1 MAEPKNMNALVE
13 VEYCLGRYLDANVAG
28 VMDDVRRDLIKKQ
41 GQERAEWNT
50 SFGGILS
57 SLADAGRCAPGIDTS
72 SQILKVTGE
81 WNSKTTEDYLV
92 MCKEAVVKDK
102 ELSHDI
108 VALTISWRSA
118 MVASIGRE
126 RYDKASQQIGCD
138 LAAAYMDYRLQQ
150 TMVDRLIDKE
160 TPKSTAEYI
169 IRKAAGESLFGLPY
183 TLNKS
188 PLEAEISREAE
199 ARYKAN
205 GWEWGGAKAASFA
218 IDTVATM
225 GCGSWANLAKLAGV
239 EVVFAGV
246 EAYMDSK
253 DKDNSIT
260 IEQCISQG
268 VFGSGENENVF
279 DSIKAQAGWL
289 DAERCE
295 GVTRI
300 NSNLKR
306 PVGTFS
312 LGGFISRGAKAFVS
326 PIATAVGNVKKSFE
340 EAAQNAPRSPQN
352 QEVPIANNLS
362 PTREAEA
369 QLAARSDNT
378 QSQQNTGQP
387 MSENIQSDAEATD
400 DDNIRQEQEANQ
412 AGWGSLMADLGFTG
426 LGDIGH
432 NLGYVI
438 AMMPD
443 ILVGMMTGKTQ
454 SLHLRNNLIP
464 MASVVAGLFVKNPIL
479 KMVLIGMGGL
489 NLVNKA
495 GHESIERHNN
505 PNGPRFKQYEEQ
517 ELNPRITSP
526 VINGNCLVANID
538 RTPCSIILPDNVV
551 AAYQSGALPLNTLA
565 NTVLARHDANSQ
577 LAQENYRAVTQENQ
591 SQTRQIR

>member
-1 MAEPKNMNALVE
+1 MAEPKNMDALVE

-72 SQILKVTGE
+72 SQILKATGE
-81 WNSKTTEDYLV
+81 WNSKTTEDYLE
-92 MCKEAVVKDK
+92 MCKEAVVNDK

-108 VALTISWRSA
+108 VALTISWRNA
-118 MVASIGRE
+118 MVASIGQE
-126 RYDKASQQIGCD
+126 RYNQASKQIGCD
-138 LAAAYMDYRLQQ
+138 LAAAYIDYRIQQ

-183 TLNKS
+183 TLNRS
-188 PLEAEISREAE
+188 PLEAQIAKEAE

-253 DKDNSIT
+253 NKDNSIT

-279 DSIKAQAGWL
+279 DTIKAQAGWL

-312 LGGFISRGAKAFVS
+312 LGGFISRGAKAFAS
-326 PIATAVGNVKKSFE
+326 PIITAVGNVKKSFE
-340 EAAQNAPRSPQN
+340 EAVQNAAQAPKN
-352 QEVPIANNLS
+352 QEAPIANNTTPS
-362 PTREAEA
+362 RAAEA
-369 QLAARSDNT
+369 QLAARSGNPQT
-378 QSQQNTGQP
+378 EQQMEQNPQVR
-387 MSENIQSDAEATD
+387 DATDD

-412 AGWGSLMADLGFTG
+412 AGWGSLISDLGFSG

-454 SLHLRNNLIP
+454 SLHLRDNLIP
-464 MASVVAGLFVKNPIL
+464 MASVVAGLFVRNPIL

-505 PNGPRFKQYEEQ
+505 PNGPRFKQYEDQ
-517 ELNPRITSP
+517 ELNPRITGP

-538 RTPCSIILPDNVV
+538 RTPCSILLPDNVV

>member
-1 MAEPKNMNALVE
+1 MAEPKNMDALVE
-13 VEYCLGRYLDANVAG
+13 VEYCLGRYLDANIAG
-28 VMDDVRRDLIKKQ
+28 IMDDVRRDLTQKQ
-41 GQERAEWNT
+41 GEERAEWNL
-50 SFGGILS
+50 SLGGILS
-57 SLADAGRCAPGIDTS
+57 AMADASNCAPGIDTS
-72 SQILKVTGE
+72 SQILKATGE

-102 ELSHDI
+102 ELYHDI
-108 VALTISWRSA
+108 VDLTIEWRKA
-118 MVASIGRE
+118 MVESIGRE
-126 RYDKASQQIGCD
+126 RYDRASKQIGCD
-138 LAAAYMDYRLQQ
+138 LASAYVDYRLQQ
-150 TMVDRLIDKE
+150 TMIDRLIDKE

-183 TLNKS
+183 TLNRS
-188 PLEAEISREAE
+188 PLEAQIAAEAE
-199 ARYKAN
+199 AKYKAN

-225 GCGSWANLAKLAGV
+225 GCGSWANLAKLVGV

-246 EAYMDSK
+246 EAYVDSK
-253 DKDNSIT
+253 KKDNTIT

-268 VFGSGENENVF
+268 IFGSGENENVF
-279 DSIKAQAGWL
+279 DSIKTKAGWL
-289 DAERCE
+289 DAANSE
-295 GVTRI
+295 GVARI

-312 LGGFISRGAKAFVS
+312 LGGFISRGAKTLFAPLASF
-326 PIATAVGNVKKSFE
+326 AGNVKKIVE
-340 EAAQNAPRSPQN
+340 QVAQNSNGEQSQQGNNVSSTRS
-352 QEVPIANNLS
+352 A
-362 PTREAEA
+362 EAE
-369 QLAARSDNT
+369 LAARSSNPTSEQSMEDNT
-378 QSQQNTGQP
+378 RK
-387 MSENIQSDAEATD
+387 EAEKPD
-400 DDNIRQEQEANQ
+400 DDKIRQEQGANQ
-412 AGWGSLMADLGFTG
+412 EGWGSLMSDLGFTG

-443 ILVGMMTGKTQ
+443 IIVGMLTGKTQ
-454 SLHLRNNLIP
+454 SLHLRDNLIP

-495 GHESIERHNN
+495 GHESLERHNN
-505 PNGPRFKQYEEQ
+505 PDGPRFKRYEDQ
-517 ELNPRITSP
+517 ELNPRITGP

-538 RTPCSIILPDNVV
+538 RTPCSVMLPDNVV

-565 NTVLARHDANSQ
+565 NAVLARHDANS
-577 LAQENYRAVTQENQ
+577 LMAQENYRAATQENQ

>member
-1 MAEPKNMNALVE
+1 MAEPKNMDALVE
-13 VEYCLGRYLDANVAG
+13 AEYCLGRYLDGNVAG

-72 SQILKVTGE
+72 SQILKATGE

-92 MCKEAVVKDK
+92 MCKEAVVNDK

-126 RYDKASQQIGCD
+126 RYDKVSQQIGCD

-183 TLNKS
+183 TMNRS
-188 PLEAEISREAE
+188 PLEAQIAKEAE

-253 DKDNSIT
+253 GKDNSIT

-312 LGGFISRGAKAFVS
+312 LGGFISRGAKAFAS
-326 PIATAVGNVKKSFE
+326 PIITAVGNVKKSFE
-340 EAAQNAPRSPQN
+340 EAVQNAAQAPKN
-352 QEVPIANNLS
+352 QEAPIANNTTPS
-362 PTREAEA
+362 RAAEA
-369 QLAARSDNT
+369 QLAARSCNPQT
-378 QSQQNTGQP
+378 EQQMEQKP
-387 MSENIQSDAEATD
+387 QVSDATD
-400 DDNIRQEQEANQ
+400 EDDNIRQEQEANQ

-464 MASVVAGLFVKNPIL
+464 IASVVAGLFVKNPIL

-505 PNGPRFKQYEEQ
+505 PNGPRFRQYEDQ
-517 ELNPRITSP
+517 ELNPRITGP

-538 RTPCSIILPDNVV
+538 RTPCSIMLPDNVV

>member
-1 MAEPKNMNALVE
+1 MAQPKDMDALVE
-13 VEYCLGRYLDANVAG
+13 AEYCLGRYLDANIAG

-72 SQILKVTGE
+72 SQILKATGE

-92 MCKEAVVKDK
+92 MCKEAVVNDK

-183 TLNKS
+183 TMNRS
-188 PLEAEISREAE
+188 PLEAQIAKEAE

-225 GCGSWANLAKLAGV
+225 GCGAWANLAKLAGV

-253 DKDNSIT
+253 GKDNSIT

-300 NSNLKR
+300 NSSLKR

-312 LGGFISRGAKAFVS
+312 LGGFISRGAKVFAS
-326 PIATAVGNVKKSFE
+326 PIITAVGNVKKSFE
-340 EAAQNAPRSPQN
+340 EAAQNAAWPPKN
-352 QEVPIANNLS
+352 QEAPIANNTTPS
-362 PTREAEA
+362 RAAEA
-369 QLAARSDNT
+369 QLAARSGNPQT
-378 QSQQNTGQP
+378 EQQMEQNPQV
-387 MSENIQSDAEATD
+387 SDATD
-400 DDNIRQEQEANQ
+400 EDDNIHQEQEANQ
-412 AGWGSLMADLGFTG
+412 AGWGSLISDLGFTG
-426 LGDIGH
+426 LGNIGH

-464 MASVVAGLFVKNPIL
+464 MASVVAGLFIKNPIL

-505 PNGPRFKQYEEQ
+505 PNGPRFKQYEDQ
-517 ELNPRITSP
+517 ELNPRITGP

-538 RTPCSIILPDNVV
+538 RTPCSIMLPDNVV

>member
-1 MAEPKNMNALVE
+1 MAEPKNMDALVE
-13 VEYCLGRYLDANVAG
+13 VEYCLGRYLDANIAG
-28 VMDDVRRDLIKKQ
+28 VMDDVRSDLTRKQ
-41 GQERAEWNT
+41 GEERAEWNL
-50 SFGGILS
+50 SLGGILS
-57 SLADAGRCAPGIDTS
+57 AMADASHCAPGIDTS
-72 SQILKVTGE
+72 SQILKATGE

-102 ELSHDI
+102 ELYHDI
-108 VALTISWRSA
+108 VDLTIEWRKA
-118 MVASIGRE
+118 MVESIGRE
-126 RYDKASQQIGCD
+126 RYDQASKQIGCD
-138 LAAAYMDYRLQQ
+138 LASAYVDYRLQQ
-150 TMVDRLIDKE
+150 TMIDRLIDKE

-183 TLNKS
+183 TLNRS
-188 PLEAEISREAE
+188 PLEAQIAAEAE
-199 ARYKAN
+199 AKYKAN

-253 DKDNSIT
+253 KKDNTIT
-260 IEQCISQG
+260 IEQCISRG
-268 VFGSGENENVF
+268 VFGSGEDENVF
-279 DSIKAQAGWL
+279 DSIKAKAGWL
-289 DAERCE
+289 DAEKSD
-295 GVTRI
+295 GVARI

-312 LGGFISRGAKAFVS
+312 LGGFISRGATTLFAPLAKLAGNFKKA
-326 PIATAVGNVKKSFE
+326 INQT
-340 EAAQNAPRSPQN
+340 AQNAAQQSVQGN
-352 QEVPIANNLS
+352 DVS
-362 PTREAEA
+362 STRTAETE
-369 QLAARSDNT
+369 LAARSGNPT
-378 QSQQNTGQP
+378 PEKPMEQNAR
-387 MSENIQSDAEATD
+387 SEFENPD
-400 DDNIRQEQEANQ
+400 DDKIRQEQEANQ
-412 AGWGSLMADLGFTG
+412 EGWGSLMSDLGFTG

-443 ILVGMMTGKTQ
+443 ILVGMLTGKTQ
-454 SLHLRNNLIP
+454 SLHLRDNLIP
-464 MASVVAGLFVKNPIL
+464 LASVVAGLFVKNPIL

-495 GHESIERHNN
+495 GRESLERHNN
-505 PNGPRFKQYEEQ
+505 PDGPRFKRYEDQ
-517 ELNPRITSP
+517 ELNPRITGP

-538 RTPCSIILPDNVV
+538 RTPCSVILPDNVV

-565 NTVLARHDANSQ
+565 NTVLAKHDTNS
-577 LAQENYRAVTQENQ
+577 LMAQENYRAATQENQ

>member
-1 MAEPKNMNALVE
+1 MAEPKNIDALVE
-13 VEYCLGRYLDANVAG
+13 VEYCLGRYLDSNIAG
-28 VMDDVRRDLIKKQ
+28 IMDDVRSDLTRKQ
-41 GQERAEWNT
+41 GEERAEWNL
-50 SFGGILS
+50 SLGGILS
-57 SLADAGRCAPGIDTS
+57 AMADASHCAPGIDTS
-72 SQILKVTGE
+72 SQILKATGE

-102 ELSHDI
+102 ELYHDI
-108 VALTISWRSA
+108 VDLTIEWRKA
-118 MVASIGRE
+118 MVESIGRE
-126 RYDKASQQIGCD
+126 RYDRASKQIGCD
-138 LAAAYMDYRLQQ
+138 LASAYVDYRLQQ
-150 TMVDRLIDKE
+150 TMIDRLIDKE

-183 TLNKS
+183 TLNRS
-188 PLEAEISREAE
+188 PLEAQIAAEAE
-199 ARYKAN
+199 AKYKAN

-246 EAYMDSK
+246 EAYVDSK
-253 DKDNSIT
+253 KKDNTIT
-260 IEQCISQG
+260 IEQCISRG
-268 VFGSGENENVF
+268 IFGSGENENVF
-279 DSIKAQAGWL
+279 DSIKAEAGWL
-289 DAERCE
+289 DAANSE
-295 GVTRI
+295 GVARI

-312 LGGFISRGAKAFVS
+312 LGGFIGRGAKTLFAPLASF
-326 PIATAVGNVKKSFE
+326 AGNVKKTVE
-340 EAAQNAPRSPQN
+340 QVAQNSNGDQSQQGNNVSSTRS
-352 QEVPIANNLS
+352 A
-362 PTREAEA
+362 EAE
-369 QLAARSDNT
+369 LAARSSNPTSEQPMEDNT
-378 QSQQNTGQP
+378 QKEA
-387 MSENIQSDAEATD
+387 ENPD
-400 DDNIRQEQEANQ
+400 DDKIRQEQEANQ
-412 AGWGSLMADLGFTG
+412 AGWGSLMSDLGFTG
-426 LGDIGH
+426 LGDIGQ

-443 ILVGMMTGKTQ
+443 ILVGMLTGKTQ
-454 SLHLRNNLIP
+454 SLHLRDNLIP
-464 MASVVAGLFVKNPIL
+464 MASVVAGLFVKNPVL

-505 PNGPRFKQYEEQ
+505 PDGPRFKRYDDQ
-517 ELNPRITSP
+517 ELNPRITGP

-538 RTPCSIILPDNVV
+538 RTPCSVILPDNVV

-565 NTVLARHDANSQ
+565 NAVLARHDANS
-577 LAQENYRAVTQENQ
+577 LMAQENYRAATQENQ

>member
-1 MAEPKNMNALVE
+1 MAEPKNIDALVE
-13 VEYCLGRYLDANVAG
+13 VEYCLGRYLDSNIAG
-28 VMDDVRRDLIKKQ
+28 IMDDVRSDLTRKQ
-41 GQERAEWNT
+41 GEERAEWNL
-50 SFGGILS
+50 SLGGILS
-57 SLADAGRCAPGIDTS
+57 AMADASHCAPGIDTS
-72 SQILKVTGE
+72 SQILKATGE

-102 ELSHDI
+102 ELYHDI
-108 VALTISWRSA
+108 VDLTIEWRKA
-118 MVASIGRE
+118 MVESIGRE
-126 RYDKASQQIGCD
+126 RYDRASKQIGCD
-138 LAAAYMDYRLQQ
+138 LASAYVDYRLQQ
-150 TMVDRLIDKE
+150 TMIDRLIDKE

-183 TLNKS
+183 TLNRS
-188 PLEAEISREAE
+188 PLEAQIAAEAE
-199 ARYKAN
+199 AKYKAN

-246 EAYMDSK
+246 EAYVDSK
-253 DKDNSIT
+253 KKDNTIT
-260 IEQCISQG
+260 IEQCISRG
-268 VFGSGENENVF
+268 VFGSGEDENIF
-279 DSIKAQAGWL
+279 DSIKAKAGWL
-289 DAERCE
+289 DAANRE
-295 GVTRI
+295 GVARI

-312 LGGFISRGAKAFVS
+312 LGGFISRGATTLFAPLAALAGNFKKAIS
-326 PIATAVGNVKKSFE
+326 QT
-340 EAAQNAPRSPQN
+340 AQNAAQQSQQGN
-352 QEVPIANNLS
+352 DVS
-362 PTREAEA
+362 STRNAEAE
-369 QLAARSDNT
+369 LAARSSNPT
-378 QSQQNTGQP
+378 SEQP
-387 MSENIQSDAEATD
+387 MEYNTRKEAENPD
-400 DDNIRQEQEANQ
+400 DDKIRQEQEANQ
-412 AGWGSLMADLGFTG
+412 AGWGSLMSDLGFTG

-443 ILVGMMTGKTQ
+443 ILVGMLTGKTQ
-454 SLHLRNNLIP
+454 SLHLRDNLIP
-464 MASVVAGLFVKNPIL
+464 MASVVAGLFVKNPVL

-495 GHESIERHNN
+495 GHESLERHNN
-505 PNGPRFKQYEEQ
+505 PDGPRFKRYDDQ
-517 ELNPRITSP
+517 ELNPRITGP

-538 RTPCSIILPDNVV
+538 RTPCSVMLPDNVV

-565 NTVLARHDANSQ
+565 NAVLARHDTNS
-577 LAQENYRAVTQENQ
+577 LMAQENYRAATQENQ

>member
-1 MAEPKNMNALVE
+1 MAEPKNMDALVE
-13 VEYCLGRYLDANVAG
+13 VEYCLGRYLDANIAG
-28 VMDDVRRDLIKKQ
+28 LMDDVRRDLIKKQ

-72 SQILKVTGE
+72 SQILKATGE

-183 TLNKS
+183 TLNRS
-188 PLEAEISREAE
+188 PLEAQIAKEAE
-199 ARYKAN
+199 DRYKAN

-312 LGGFISRGAKAFVS
+312 LGGVISRGAKAFAS
-326 PIATAVGNVKKSFE
+326 PIITAVGNVKKSFE
-340 EAAQNAPRSPQN
+340 EAVQNAAQAPKN
-352 QEVPIANNLS
+352 QEAPIANNTTPS
-362 PTREAEA
+362 RTAEA
-369 QLAARSDNT
+369 QLAARSGNPQT
-378 QSQQNTGQP
+378 EQQMGQNP
-387 MSENIQSDAEATD
+387 QVNDATD
-400 DDNIRQEQEANQ
+400 NDDSIRQEQEANQ
-412 AGWGSLMADLGFTG
+412 AGWGSLMADLGFSG

-454 SLHLRNNLIP
+454 SLHIRDNLIP
-464 MASVVAGLFVKNPIL
+464 MASLVAGLFVKNPIL

-505 PNGPRFKQYEEQ
+505 PNGPRFKQYEDQ
-517 ELNPRITSP
+517 ELNPRITGP

-538 RTPCSIILPDNVV
+538 RTPCSILLPDNVV

>member
-1 MAEPKNMNALVE
+1 MAEPKNMDALVE
-13 VEYCLGRYLDANVAG
+13 VEYCLGRYLDANIAG
-28 VMDDVRRDLIKKQ
+28 VMDDVRSDLTRKQ
-41 GQERAEWNT
+41 GEERAEWNM
-50 SFGGILS
+50 SLGGILS
-57 SLADAGRCAPGIDTS
+57 AMADASHCAPGIDTS
-72 SQILKVTGE
+72 SQILKATGE

-102 ELSHDI
+102 ELYHDI
-108 VALTISWRSA
+108 VDLTIEWRKA
-118 MVASIGRE
+118 MVESIGRE
-126 RYDKASQQIGCD
+126 RYDQASKQIGCD
-138 LAAAYMDYRLQQ
+138 LASAYVDYRLQQ
-150 TMVDRLIDKE
+150 TMIDRLIDKE

-183 TLNKS
+183 TLNRS
-188 PLEAEISREAE
+188 PLEAQIAAEAE
-199 ARYKAN
+199 AKYKAN

-253 DKDNSIT
+253 KKDNTIT
-260 IEQCISQG
+260 IEQCISRG
-268 VFGSGENENVF
+268 VFGSGEDENVF
-279 DSIKAQAGWL
+279 DSIKAKAGWL
-289 DAERCE
+289 DAEKSD
-295 GVTRI
+295 GVARI

-312 LGGFISRGAKAFVS
+312 LGGFISRGATTLFAPLAKLAGNFKKA
-326 PIATAVGNVKKSFE
+326 INQT
-340 EAAQNAPRSPQN
+340 AQNAAQQSVQGN
-352 QEVPIANNLS
+352 DVS
-362 PTREAEA
+362 STRTAETE
-369 QLAARSDNT
+369 LAARSGNPT
-378 QSQQNTGQP
+378 PEKPMEQNAR
-387 MSENIQSDAEATD
+387 SEFENPD
-400 DDNIRQEQEANQ
+400 DDKIRQEQEANQ
-412 AGWGSLMADLGFTG
+412 AGWGSLMSDIGFTG

-443 ILVGMMTGKTQ
+443 ILVGMLTGKTQ
-454 SLHLRNNLIP
+454 SLHLRDNLIP
-464 MASVVAGLFVKNPIL
+464 MASVVAGLFVKNPVL

-505 PNGPRFKQYEEQ
+505 PDGPRFKRYDDQ
-517 ELNPRITSP
+517 ELNPRITGP

-538 RTPCSIILPDNVV
+538 RTPCSVMLPDNVV

-565 NTVLARHDANSQ
+565 NAVLARHDANS
-577 LAQENYRAVTQENQ
+577 LMAQENYRAATQENQ
-591 SQTRQIR
+591 TQTRQIR

>member
-1 MAEPKNMNALVE
+1 MAEPKNMDALVE

-72 SQILKVTGE
+72 SQILKATGE

-92 MCKEAVVKDK
+92 MCKEAVVNDK

-183 TLNKS
+183 TMNRS
-188 PLEAEISREAE
+188 PLEAQIAKEAE

-268 VFGSGENENVF
+268 VFGSDENENVF

-312 LGGFISRGAKAFVS
+312 LGGFISRGAKAFAS
-326 PIATAVGNVKKSFE
+326 PIITAVGNVKKSFE
-340 EAAQNAPRSPQN
+340 EAGQNAAQAPKN
-352 QEVPIANNLS
+352 QEAPIANNTMPS
-362 PTREAEA
+362 RAAEA
-369 QLAARSDNT
+369 QLAARSGNPQT
-378 QSQQNTGQP
+378 EQQMEQNPQVR
-387 MSENIQSDAEATD
+387 DATD
-400 DDNIRQEQEANQ
+400 EDGNIRQEQEANQ
-412 AGWGSLMADLGFTG
+412 AGWGSLMADFGFTG
-426 LGDIGH
+426 LGDIGN

-464 MASVVAGLFVKNPIL
+464 MASVVAGLFIKNPIL

-505 PNGPRFKQYEEQ
+505 PNGPRFKQYEDQ
-517 ELNPRITSP
+517 ELNPRITGP

-538 RTPCSIILPDNVV
+538 RTPCSILLPDNVV

>member
-1 MAEPKNMNALVE
+1 MAEPKNMDALVE

-72 SQILKVTGE
+72 SQILKATGE

-92 MCKEAVVKDK
+92 MCKEAVVNDK

-126 RYDKASQQIGCD
+126 RYDKASRQIGCD

-183 TLNKS
+183 TLNRS
-188 PLEAEISREAE
+188 PLEAQIAKEAE

-253 DKDNSIT
+253 KKDNTIT
-260 IEQCISQG
+260 IEQCISRG
-268 VFGSGENENVF
+268 VFGSGEDENVF
-279 DSIKAQAGWL
+279 DSIKAKAGWL
-289 DAERCE
+289 DAEKSD
-295 GVTRI
+295 GVARI

-312 LGGFISRGAKAFVS
+312 LGGFISRGATTLFAPLAKLAGNFKKA
-326 PIATAVGNVKKSFE
+326 INQT
-340 EAAQNAPRSPQN
+340 AQNAAQQSVQGN
-352 QEVPIANNLS
+352 DVS
-362 PTREAEA
+362 STRTAETE
-369 QLAARSDNT
+369 LAARSGNPT
-378 QSQQNTGQP
+378 PEKPMEQNAR
-387 MSENIQSDAEATD
+387 SEFENPD
-400 DDNIRQEQEANQ
+400 DDKIRQEQEANQ
-412 AGWGSLMADLGFTG
+412 EGWGSLMSDLGFTG

-443 ILVGMMTGKTQ
+443 ILVGMLTGKTQ
-454 SLHLRNNLIP
+454 SLHLRDNLIP

-495 GHESIERHNN
+495 GRESLERHNN
-505 PNGPRFKQYEEQ
+505 PDGPRFKRYEDQ
-517 ELNPRITSP
+517 ELNPRITGP

-538 RTPCSIILPDNVV
+538 RTPCSVILPDNVV

-565 NTVLARHDANSQ
+565 NTVLAKHDTNS
-577 LAQENYRAVTQENQ
+577 LMAQENYRAATQENQ

>member
-1 MAEPKNMNALVE
+1 MAEPNNMDALVE

-72 SQILKVTGE
+72 SQILKATGE

-92 MCKEAVVKDK
+92 MCKEAVVNDK

-126 RYDKASQQIGCD
+126 CYDKASQQIGCD
-138 LAAAYMDYRLQQ
+138 FAAAYMDYRLQQ

-183 TLNKS
+183 TMNRS
-188 PLEAEISREAE
+188 PLEAQIAKEAE

-205 GWEWGGAKAASFA
+205 GWEWGGAKTASFA
-218 IDTVATM
+218 IDNVATM

-312 LGGFISRGAKAFVS
+312 LGGFISRGAKAFAS
-326 PIATAVGNVKKSFE
+326 PIITAVGNVKKSFE
-340 EAAQNAPRSPQN
+340 EAVQNAAQAPKN
-352 QEVPIANNLS
+352 QEAPIANNTTPS
-362 PTREAEA
+362 RAAEA
-369 QLAARSDNT
+369 QLAARSGNPQT
-378 QSQQNTGQP
+378 EQQMEQNPQV
-387 MSENIQSDAEATD
+387 SDATD
-400 DDNIRQEQEANQ
+400 EDDNIRQEQEANQ

-464 MASVVAGLFVKNPIL
+464 MVSVVAGLFVKNPIL

-505 PNGPRFKQYEEQ
+505 PNGPRFKQYEDQ
-517 ELNPRITSP
+517 ELNPRITGP

-538 RTPCSIILPDNVV
+538 RTPCSIMLPDNVV

-577 LAQENYRAVTQENQ
+577 LAQENYRAATQENQ

>member
-1 MAEPKNMNALVE
+1 MAEPKNMDALVE
-13 VEYCLGRYLDANVAG
+13 AEYCLGRYLDANIAG
-28 VMDDVRRDLIKKQ
+28 VMDDVRRELIKKQ

-72 SQILKVTGE
+72 SQILKATGE

-138 LAAAYMDYRLQQ
+138 LAAAYTDYRLQQ

-183 TLNKS
+183 TLNRS
-188 PLEAEISREAE
+188 PLEAQIAKEAE

-300 NSNLKR
+300 NSNLKK

-312 LGGFISRGAKAFVS
+312 LGGFISRGAKAFAS
-326 PIATAVGNVKKSFE
+326 PIITAVGNVKKSFE
-340 EAAQNAPRSPQN
+340 EAVQNAAQAPKN
-352 QEVPIANNLS
+352 QEAPIADNTTPS
-362 PTREAEA
+362 RAAEA
-369 QLAARSDNT
+369 QLAARSGNPQT
-378 QSQQNTGQP
+378 EQQMEQKP
-387 MSENIQSDAEATD
+387 QVSDATD
-400 DDNIRQEQEANQ
+400 EDDNIRQEQEANQ

-464 MASVVAGLFVKNPIL
+464 MASVVAGLFVKSPIL
-479 KMVLIGMGGL
+479 KMVLISMGGL

-505 PNGPRFKQYEEQ
+505 PNGPRFKQYEDQ
-517 ELNPRITSP
+517 ELNPRITGP

-538 RTPCSIILPDNVV
+538 RTPCSIMLPDNVV

>member
-1 MAEPKNMNALVE
+1 MAEPKNMDALVE

-72 SQILKVTGE
+72 SQILKATGE

-92 MCKEAVVKDK
+92 MCKEAVVNDK

-108 VALTISWRSA
+108 VALIISWRNA
-118 MVASIGRE
+118 MVASIGQE
-126 RYDKASQQIGCD
+126 RYNQASKQIGCD

-183 TLNKS
+183 TLNRS
-188 PLEAEISREAE
+188 PLEAQIAREAE

-205 GWEWGGAKAASFA
+205 GWEWGGAKATSFA

-246 EAYMDSK
+246 DAYMDSK
-253 DKDNSIT
+253 AKDNSIT

-279 DSIKAQAGWL
+279 DSIKAQVGWL
-289 DAERCE
+289 DAERNE

-312 LGGFISRGAKAFVS
+312 LGGYLSRGAKAFVS
-326 PIATAVGNVKKSFE
+326 PIANAVGNFRKSFE
-340 EAAQNAPRSPQN
+340 EAVQNAAQAPKN
-352 QEVPIANNLS
+352 QEAPIANNTMPS
-362 PTREAEA
+362 RAAEA
-369 QLAARSDNT
+369 QLAARSGNPQT
-378 QSQQNTGQP
+378 EQQMEQNPQV
-387 MSENIQSDAEATD
+387 SDATGE

-454 SLHLRNNLIP
+454 SLHLRDNLAP
-464 MASVVAGLFVKNPIL
+464 MASVVAGLFVKNPVL

-495 GHESIERHNN
+495 GHESIELHNN
-505 PNGPRFKQYEEQ
+505 PNGPRFKQYEDQ
-517 ELNPRITSP
+517 ELNPRITGP

-538 RTPCSIILPDNVV
+538 RTPCSILLPDNVV

-565 NTVLARHDANSQ
+565 NTILARHDANSQ

>member
-1 MAEPKNMNALVE
+1 MAEPKNMDALVE
-13 VEYCLGRYLDANVAG
+13 AEYCLGRYLDANIAG

-72 SQILKVTGE
+72 SQILKATGE

-92 MCKEAVVKDK
+92 MCKEAVVNDK

-138 LAAAYMDYRLQQ
+138 LAAAYTDYRLQQ

-183 TLNKS
+183 TMNRS
-188 PLEAEISREAE
+188 PLEAQIAKEAE

-253 DKDNSIT
+253 GKDNSIT

-312 LGGFISRGAKAFVS
+312 LGGFISRGAKAFAS
-326 PIATAVGNVKKSFE
+326 PIITAVGNVKKSFE
-340 EAAQNAPRSPQN
+340 EAVQNAAQAPKN
-352 QEVPIANNLS
+352 QEAPIANNTTPS
-362 PTREAEA
+362 RAAEA
-369 QLAARSDNT
+369 QLAARSGNPQT
-378 QSQQNTGQP
+378 EQQMEQNPQV
-387 MSENIQSDAEATD
+387 SDATD
-400 DDNIRQEQEANQ
+400 EDDNIRQEQEANQ
-412 AGWGSLMADLGFTG
+412 AGWGSFMADLGFTG

-432 NLGYVI
+432 NIGYVI

-479 KMVLIGMGGL
+479 KMVLRGMG
-489 NLVNKA
+489 
-495 GHESIERHNN
+495 
-505 PNGPRFKQYEEQ
+505 
-517 ELNPRITSP
+517 
-526 VINGNCLVANID
+526 
-538 RTPCSIILPDNVV
+538 
-551 AAYQSGALPLNTLA
+551 
-565 NTVLARHDANSQ
+565 
-577 LAQENYRAVTQENQ
+577 
-591 SQTRQIR
+591 

>member
-1 MAEPKNMNALVE
+1 MAEPKNMDALVE
-13 VEYCLGRYLDANVAG
+13 VEYCLGRYLDANIAG
-28 VMDDVRRDLIKKQ
+28 LMDDVRRDLVKKQ
-41 GQERAEWNT
+41 GQERAEWNM

-57 SLADAGRCAPGIDTS
+57 ALADGGRCAPGIDTS
-72 SQILKVTGE
+72 SQILKATGE

-92 MCKEAVVKDK
+92 MCKEAVVNDK

-108 VALTISWRSA
+108 VDLTISWRSA
-118 MVASIGRE
+118 MVDSIGRE

-138 LAAAYMDYRLQQ
+138 LAAAYIDYRLQQ
-150 TMVDRLIDKE
+150 TMIDRLIDKE

-169 IRKAAGESLFGLPY
+169 IKKAAGESLFGLPY

-188 PLEAEISREAE
+188 PLEAQISREAE
-199 ARYKAN
+199 ARYNAN

-225 GCGSWANLAKLAGV
+225 GCSSWANLVKLAGV
-239 EVVFAGV
+239 EVVFCGV

-253 DKDNSIT
+253 SKDNSIT

-268 VFGSGENENVF
+268 VFGSDENENVF
-279 DSIKAQAGWL
+279 DTIKKQASWL
-289 DAERCE
+289 DAERSE

-306 PVGTFS
+306 PVSTFS
-312 LGGFISRGAKAFVS
+312 LGGYMNRGAKAFASTIV
-326 PIATAVGNVKKSFE
+326 TAVGNVKKSFE
-340 EAAQNAPRSPQN
+340 ETAQNVVQSPHN
-352 QEVPIANNLS
+352 QDTATINDIS
-362 PTREAEA
+362 PTRAAEA
-369 QLAARSDNT
+369 QLAARSGNPQT
-378 QSQQNTGQP
+378 EQQPEQNLQEKADT
-387 MSENIQSDAEATD
+387 AD

-412 AGWGSLMADLGFTG
+412 AGWGSLMSDLGFTG

-454 SLHLRNNLIP
+454 SLHLRDNLIP

-505 PNGPRFKQYEEQ
+505 PNGLRFKQYEDQ

-538 RTPCSIILPDNVV
+538 RTPCSILLPDNVV

>member
-1 MAEPKNMNALVE
+1 MAEPKNMDALVE
-13 VEYCLGRYLDANVAG
+13 AEYCLGRYLDANIAG

-72 SQILKVTGE
+72 SQILKATGE

-92 MCKEAVVKDK
+92 MCKEAVVNDK

-126 RYDKASQQIGCD
+126 HYDKASQQIGCD

-183 TLNKS
+183 MMNRS
-188 PLEAEISREAE
+188 PLEAQIAKEAE

-253 DKDNSIT
+253 GKDNSIT

-295 GVTRI
+295 GVTII

-312 LGGFISRGAKAFVS
+312 LGGFISRGAKAFAS
-326 PIATAVGNVKKSFE
+326 PIITAVGNVKKSFE
-340 EAAQNAPRSPQN
+340 EAVQNAAQAPKN
-352 QEVPIANNLS
+352 QEAPIANNTTPS
-362 PTREAEA
+362 KAAEA
-369 QLAARSDNT
+369 QLAARSCNPQT
-378 QSQQNTGQP
+378 EQQMEQNPQV
-387 MSENIQSDAEATD
+387 SDATD
-400 DDNIRQEQEANQ
+400 EDDNIRQEQEANQ
-412 AGWGSLMADLGFTG
+412 AGWGSLMADLGFNG

-505 PNGPRFKQYEEQ
+505 PNGPRFKQYEDQ
-517 ELNPRITSP
+517 ELNPRITGP

-538 RTPCSIILPDNVV
+538 RTPCSIMLPDNVV

>member
-1 MAEPKNMNALVE
+1 MAEPKNIDALVE
-13 VEYCLGRYLDANVAG
+13 AEYCLGRYFDANIAG

-72 SQILKVTGE
+72 SQILKATGE

-92 MCKEAVVKDK
+92 MCKEAVVNDK

-126 RYDKASQQIGCD
+126 RYDKVSQQIGCD

-183 TLNKS
+183 TMNRS
-188 PLEAEISREAE
+188 PLEAQIAKEAE

-253 DKDNSIT
+253 GKDNSIT

-268 VFGSGENENVF
+268 VFGSGEKENVF
-279 DSIKAQAGWL
+279 DTIKAQAGWL

-312 LGGFISRGAKAFVS
+312 LGGFISRGAKAFAS
-326 PIATAVGNVKKSFE
+326 PIITAVGNVKKSFE
-340 EAAQNAPRSPQN
+340 EAVQNAAQAPKN
-352 QEVPIANNLS
+352 QEAPIANNTTPS
-362 PTREAEA
+362 RAAEA
-369 QLAARSDNT
+369 QLAARSCNPQT
-378 QSQQNTGQP
+378 EQQMEQKP
-387 MSENIQSDAEATD
+387 QVSDATD
-400 DDNIRQEQEANQ
+400 EDDNIRQEQEANQ

-464 MASVVAGLFVKNPIL
+464 IASVVAGLFVKNPIL

-505 PNGPRFKQYEEQ
+505 PNGPRFKQYEDQ
-517 ELNPRITSP
+517 ELNPRITGP

-538 RTPCSIILPDNVV
+538 RTPCSIMLPDNVV

>member
-1 MAEPKNMNALVE
+1 MAEPKNMDALVE
-13 VEYCLGRYLDANVAG
+13 AEYCLGRYLDGNIAG

-72 SQILKVTGE
+72 SQILKATGE

-92 MCKEAVVKDK
+92 MCKEAVVNDK

-126 RYDKASQQIGCD
+126 RYDKVSQQIGCD

-183 TLNKS
+183 TMNRS
-188 PLEAEISREAE
+188 PLEAQIAKEAE

-253 DKDNSIT
+253 GKDNSIT

-312 LGGFISRGAKAFVS
+312 LGGFISRGAKAFAS
-326 PIATAVGNVKKSFE
+326 PIITAVGNVKKSFE
-340 EAAQNAPRSPQN
+340 EAVQNAAQAPKN
-352 QEVPIANNLS
+352 QEAPIANNTTPS
-362 PTREAEA
+362 RATEA
-369 QLAARSDNT
+369 QLAARSCNPQT
-378 QSQQNTGQP
+378 EQQMEQKP
-387 MSENIQSDAEATD
+387 QVSDATD
-400 DDNIRQEQEANQ
+400 EDDNIRQEQEANQ

-464 MASVVAGLFVKNPIL
+464 IASVVAGLFVKNPIL

-505 PNGPRFKQYEEQ
+505 PNGPRFRQYEDQ
-517 ELNPRITSP
+517 ELNPRITGP

-538 RTPCSIILPDNVV
+538 RTPCSIMLPDNVV

>member
-1 MAEPKNMNALVE
+1 MAEPKNMDALVE
-13 VEYCLGRYLDANVAG
+13 VEYCLGRYLDANIAG
-28 VMDDVRRDLIKKQ
+28 IMDDVRRDLTQKQ
-41 GQERAEWNT
+41 GEERAEWNL
-50 SFGGILS
+50 SLGGILS
-57 SLADAGRCAPGIDTS
+57 AMADASHCAPGIDTS
-72 SQILKVTGE
+72 SQILKATGE

-102 ELSHDI
+102 ELYHDI
-108 VALTISWRSA
+108 VDLTIEWRKA
-118 MVASIGRE
+118 MVESIGRE
-126 RYDKASQQIGCD
+126 RYDRASKQIGCD
-138 LAAAYMDYRLQQ
+138 LASAYVDYRLQQ
-150 TMVDRLIDKE
+150 TMIDRLIDKE

-183 TLNKS
+183 TLNRS
-188 PLEAEISREAE
+188 PLEAQIAAEAE
-199 ARYKAN
+199 AKYKAN

-246 EAYMDSK
+246 EAYVDSK
-253 DKDNSIT
+253 KKDNTIT

-268 VFGSGENENVF
+268 IFGSGENENVF
-279 DSIKAQAGWL
+279 DSIKTKAGWL
-289 DAERCE
+289 DAANSE
-295 GVTRI
+295 GVARI

-312 LGGFISRGAKAFVS
+312 LGGFISRGAKTLFAPLASF
-326 PIATAVGNVKKSFE
+326 AGNVKKTVE
-340 EAAQNAPRSPQN
+340 QVAQNSNGEQSQQGNNVSSTRS
-352 QEVPIANNLS
+352 A
-362 PTREAEA
+362 EAE
-369 QLAARSDNT
+369 LAARSSNPTSEQSMEDNT
-378 QSQQNTGQP
+378 RK
-387 MSENIQSDAEATD
+387 EAEKPD
-400 DDNIRQEQEANQ
+400 DDKIRQEQEANQ
-412 AGWGSLMADLGFTG
+412 EGWGSLMSDLGFTG

-443 ILVGMMTGKTQ
+443 ILVGMMTGKTH
-454 SLHLRNNLIP
+454 SLHLRDNLIP

-505 PNGPRFKQYEEQ
+505 PNGPRFKQYEDQ
-517 ELNPRITSP
+517 ELNPRIISP

-538 RTPCSIILPDNVV
+538 HTPCSILLPDNVV

-565 NTVLARHDANSQ
+565 NTILARHDANSQ
-577 LAQENYRAVTQENQ
+577 LAQENYRVATQENQ

>member
-1 MAEPKNMNALVE
+1 MAEPKNMDALVE
-13 VEYCLGRYLDANVAG
+13 VEYCLGRYLNANIAG
-28 VMDDVRRDLIKKQ
+28 IMDDVRRDLTQKQ
-41 GQERAEWNT
+41 GEERAEWNL
-50 SFGGILS
+50 SLGGILS
-57 SLADAGRCAPGIDTS
+57 AMADASHCAPGIDTS
-72 SQILKVTGE
+72 SQILKATGE
-81 WNSKTTEDYLV
+81 WSSKTTEDYLV

-102 ELSHDI
+102 ELYHDI
-108 VALTISWRSA
+108 VDLTIEWRKA
-118 MVASIGRE
+118 IVESIGRE
-126 RYDKASQQIGCD
+126 RYDRASKQIGCD
-138 LAAAYMDYRLQQ
+138 LASAYIDYRLQQ
-150 TMVDRLIDKE
+150 TMIDRLIDKE

-183 TLNKS
+183 TLSRS
-188 PLEAEISREAE
+188 PLEAQIAAEAE
-199 ARYKAN
+199 AKYKAN

-246 EAYMDSK
+246 EAYVDSK
-253 DKDNSIT
+253 KKDNTIT
-260 IEQCISQG
+260 IEQCISRG
-268 VFGSGENENVF
+268 VFGSGEDENVF
-279 DSIKAQAGWL
+279 DSIKAKAGWL
-289 DAERCE
+289 DAEKSD
-295 GVTRI
+295 GVARI

-312 LGGFISRGAKAFVS
+312 LGGFISRGATTLFAPLATFAGNFKKA
-326 PIATAVGNVKKSFE
+326 INQTAPN
-340 EAAQNAPRSPQN
+340 AAQQSVQGNDVS
-352 QEVPIANNLS
+352 S
-362 PTREAEA
+362 TRTYETE
-369 QLAARSDNT
+369 LAARSGNPTPEKPMEQTTRNT
-378 QSQQNTGQP
+378 E
-387 MSENIQSDAEATD
+387 ENPD
-400 DDNIRQEQEANQ
+400 DDKIRQEQEANQ
-412 AGWGSLMADLGFTG
+412 EGWGSLMSDLGFTG

-443 ILVGMMTGKTQ
+443 ILVGMLTGKTQ
-454 SLHLRNNLIP
+454 SLHLRDNLIP

-495 GHESIERHNN
+495 GHESLERHNN
-505 PNGPRFKQYEEQ
+505 PDGPRFKRYGDQ
-517 ELNPRITSP
+517 ELNPRITGP

-538 RTPCSIILPDNVV
+538 RTPCSVMLPDNVV

-565 NTVLARHDANSQ
+565 NAVLARHDANS
-577 LAQENYRAVTQENQ
+577 LMAQENYRAATQENQ

>member
-1 MAEPKNMNALVE
+1 MTEPKNMDALVE
-13 VEYCLGRYLDANVAG
+13 VEYCLGRYLDANIAG
-28 VMDDVRRDLIKKQ
+28 IMDDVRRDLTQKQ
-41 GQERAEWNT
+41 GEERAEWNL
-50 SFGGILS
+50 SLGGILS
-57 SLADAGRCAPGIDTS
+57 AMADASHCAPGIDTS
-72 SQILKVTGE
+72 SQILKATGE

-102 ELSHDI
+102 ELYHDI
-108 VALTISWRSA
+108 VDLTIEWRKA
-118 MVASIGRE
+118 MVESIGRE
-126 RYDKASQQIGCD
+126 RYDRASKQIGCD
-138 LAAAYMDYRLQQ
+138 LASAYVDYRLQQ
-150 TMVDRLIDKE
+150 TMIDRLIDKE

-183 TLNKS
+183 TLNRS
-188 PLEAEISREAE
+188 PLEAQIAAEAE
-199 ARYKAN
+199 AKYKAN

-246 EAYMDSK
+246 EAYVDSK
-253 DKDNSIT
+253 KKDNTIT

-268 VFGSGENENVF
+268 IFGSGENENVF
-279 DSIKAQAGWL
+279 DSIKTKAGWL
-289 DAERCE
+289 DAANSE
-295 GVTRI
+295 GVARI

-312 LGGFISRGAKAFVS
+312 LGGFISRGAKTLFAPLASF
-326 PIATAVGNVKKSFE
+326 AGNVKKTVE
-340 EAAQNAPRSPQN
+340 QVAQNSNGEQSQQGNNVSSTRS
-352 QEVPIANNLS
+352 A
-362 PTREAEA
+362 EAE
-369 QLAARSDNT
+369 LAARSSNPTSEQSMEDNT
-378 QSQQNTGQP
+378 RK
-387 MSENIQSDAEATD
+387 EAEKPD
-400 DDNIRQEQEANQ
+400 DDKIRQEQEANQ
-412 AGWGSLMADLGFTG
+412 EGWGSLMSDLGFTG

-443 ILVGMMTGKTQ
+443 IIVGMLTGKTQ
-454 SLHLRNNLIP
+454 SLHLRDNLIP

-495 GHESIERHNN
+495 GHESLERHNN
-505 PNGPRFKQYEEQ
+505 PDGPRFKRYEDQ
-517 ELNPRITSP
+517 ELNPRITGP

-538 RTPCSIILPDNVV
+538 RTPCSVMLPDNVV

-565 NTVLARHDANSQ
+565 NAVLARHDANS
-577 LAQENYRAVTQENQ
+577 LMAQENYRAATQENQ

>member
-1 MAEPKNMNALVE
+1 MAQPKNMDALVE
-13 VEYCLGRYLDANVAG
+13 AEYCLGRYLYANIAG

-72 SQILKVTGE
+72 SQILKATGE

-183 TLNKS
+183 TMNRS
-188 PLEAEISREAE
+188 PLEAQIAKEAE

-246 EAYMDSK
+246 EAYMDSNG
-253 DKDNSIT
+253 KDNSIT

-312 LGGFISRGAKAFVS
+312 LGGFISRGAKAFAS
-326 PIATAVGNVKKSFE
+326 PIITAVGNVKKSFE
-340 EAAQNAPRSPQN
+340 EAVQNAAQAPKN
-352 QEVPIANNLS
+352 QEAPIANNTTPS
-362 PTREAEA
+362 RAAEA
-369 QLAARSDNT
+369 QLAARSGNPQT
-378 QSQQNTGQP
+378 EQQMEQKP
-387 MSENIQSDAEATD
+387 QVSDATD
-400 DDNIRQEQEANQ
+400 EDDNIRQEQEANQ

-464 MASVVAGLFVKNPIL
+464 IASVVAGLFVKNPIL

-505 PNGPRFKQYEEQ
+505 PNGPRFKQYEDQ
-517 ELNPRITSP
+517 ELNSRITGP

-538 RTPCSIILPDNVV
+538 RTPCSIMLPDNVV

>member
-1 MAEPKNMNALVE
+1 MAEPKNIDALVE
-13 VEYCLGRYLDANVAG
+13 VEYCLGRYFDSNIAG
-28 VMDDVRRDLIKKQ
+28 IMDDVRSDLTRKQ
-41 GQERAEWNT
+41 GEERAEWNL
-50 SFGGILS
+50 SLGGILS
-57 SLADAGRCAPGIDTS
+57 AMADASHCAPGIDTS
-72 SQILKVTGE
+72 SQILKATGE

-102 ELSHDI
+102 ELYHDI
-108 VALTISWRSA
+108 VDLTIEWRKA
-118 MVASIGRE
+118 MVESIGRE
-126 RYDKASQQIGCD
+126 RYDRASKQIGCD
-138 LAAAYMDYRLQQ
+138 LASAYVDYRLQQ
-150 TMVDRLIDKE
+150 TMIDRLIDKE

-183 TLNKS
+183 TLNRS
-188 PLEAEISREAE
+188 PLEAQIAAEAE
-199 ARYKAN
+199 AKYKAN

-246 EAYMDSK
+246 EAYVDSK
-253 DKDNSIT
+253 KKDNTIT

-268 VFGSGENENVF
+268 IFGSGENENVF
-279 DSIKAQAGWL
+279 DSIKAKAGWL
-289 DAERCE
+289 DAANSE
-295 GVTRI
+295 GVARI

-312 LGGFISRGAKAFVS
+312 LGGFISRGTKTLFAPLASF
-326 PIATAVGNVKKSFE
+326 AGNVKKAVE
-340 EAAQNAPRSPQN
+340 QVAQNPNGEQSQ
-352 QEVPIANNLS
+352 QGNNVS
-362 PTREAEA
+362 STRNAEAE
-369 QLAARSDNT
+369 LAARSSNPTSEQSMEDNT
-378 QSQQNTGQP
+378 RK
-387 MSENIQSDAEATD
+387 EAGNPED
-400 DDNIRQEQEANQ
+400 DKIRQEQEANQ
-412 AGWGSLMADLGFTG
+412 AGWGSLMSDLGFTG

-443 ILVGMMTGKTQ
+443 ILVGMLTGKTQ
-454 SLHLRNNLIP
+454 SLHLRDNLIP
-464 MASVVAGLFVKNPIL
+464 MASVVAGLFVKNPVL

-505 PNGPRFKQYEEQ
+505 PDGPRFKRYDDQ
-517 ELNPRITSP
+517 ELNPRITGP

-538 RTPCSIILPDNVV
+538 RTPCSVMLPDNVV

-565 NTVLARHDANSQ
+565 NAVLARHDANS
-577 LAQENYRAVTQENQ
+577 LMAQENYRAATQENQ

>member
-1 MAEPKNMNALVE
+1 MAQPKNMDALVE
-13 VEYCLGRYLDANVAG
+13 AEYCLGRYLYANIAG

-72 SQILKVTGE
+72 SQILKATGE

-183 TLNKS
+183 TMNRS
-188 PLEAEISREAE
+188 PLEAQIAKEAE

-312 LGGFISRGAKAFVS
+312 LGGFISRGAKAFAS
-326 PIATAVGNVKKSFE
+326 PIITAVGNVKKSFE
-340 EAAQNAPRSPQN
+340 EAAQNAALAPQN
-352 QEVPIANNLS
+352 QDASGVNDKT
-362 PTREAEA
+362 PTRAAEA
-369 QLAARSDNT
+369 QLAARSGNPQT
-378 QSQQNTGQP
+378 EQQMEQNPQV
-387 MSENIQSDAEATD
+387 SDATD
-400 DDNIRQEQEANQ
+400 EDGNIRQEQEANQ

-454 SLHLRNNLIP
+454 SLHLRDNLIP
-464 MASVVAGLFVKNPIL
+464 MASVVAGLFIKNPFL

-505 PNGPRFKQYEEQ
+505 PNGPRFKQYEDQ
-517 ELNPRITSP
+517 ELNPRITGP

-538 RTPCSIILPDNVV
+538 RTPCSILLPDNVV

>member
-1 MAEPKNMNALVE
+1 MAEPKNMDALVE
-13 VEYCLGRYLDANVAG
+13 VEYCLGRYLDANIAG
-28 VMDDVRRDLIKKQ
+28 IMDDVRRDLTQKQ
-41 GQERAEWNT
+41 GEERAEWNL
-50 SFGGILS
+50 SLGGILS
-57 SLADAGRCAPGIDTS
+57 AMADASHCAPGIDTS
-72 SQILKVTGE
+72 SQILKATGE
-81 WNSKTTEDYLV
+81 WNSKTIEDYLV

-102 ELSHDI
+102 ELYHDI
-108 VALTISWRSA
+108 VDLTIEWRKA
-118 MVASIGRE
+118 MVESIGRE
-126 RYDKASQQIGCD
+126 RYDQASKQIGCD
-138 LAAAYMDYRLQQ
+138 LASAYVDYRLQQ
-150 TMVDRLIDKE
+150 TMIDRLIDKE

-183 TLNKS
+183 TLNRS
-188 PLEAEISREAE
+188 PLEAQIAAEAE
-199 ARYKAN
+199 AKYKAN

-246 EAYMDSK
+246 EAYVDSK
-253 DKDNSIT
+253 KKDNTIT

-268 VFGSGENENVF
+268 IFGSGENENVF
-279 DSIKAQAGWL
+279 DSIKTKAGWL
-289 DAERCE
+289 DAANSE
-295 GVTRI
+295 GVARI

-312 LGGFISRGAKAFVS
+312 LGGFISRGATTLFAPLAKLAGNFKKA
-326 PIATAVGNVKKSFE
+326 INQT
-340 EAAQNAPRSPQN
+340 AQNAAQQSVQGN
-352 QEVPIANNLS
+352 DVS
-362 PTREAEA
+362 STRTAETE
-369 QLAARSDNT
+369 LAARSGNPT
-378 QSQQNTGQP
+378 PEKPMEQNAR
-387 MSENIQSDAEATD
+387 SEFENPD
-400 DDNIRQEQEANQ
+400 DDKIRQEQEANQ
-412 AGWGSLMADLGFTG
+412 EGWGSLMSDLGFTG

-443 ILVGMMTGKTQ
+443 ILVGMLTGKTQ
-454 SLHLRNNLIP
+454 SLHLRDNLIP

-495 GHESIERHNN
+495 GRESLERHNN
-505 PNGPRFKQYEEQ
+505 PDGPRFKRYEDQ
-517 ELNPRITSP
+517 ELNPRITGP

-538 RTPCSIILPDNVV
+538 RTPCSVILPDNVV

-565 NTVLARHDANSQ
+565 NTVLAKHDTNS
-577 LAQENYRAVTQENQ
+577 LMAQENYRAATQENQ

>member
-1 MAEPKNMNALVE
+1 MAEPKNMDALVE

-57 SLADAGRCAPGIDTS
+57 SLADAGRCAPGTDTS

-92 MCKEAVVKDK
+92 MCKEAVVNDK

-118 MVASIGRE
+118 MVTSIGRE

-138 LAAAYMDYRLQQ
+138 LAAAYIDYRLQQ

-183 TLNKS
+183 TLNRS
-188 PLEAEISREAE
+188 PLEAQIAREAE

-253 DKDNSIT
+253 DKDKSIT
-260 IEQCISQG
+260 IEQCISRG
-268 VFGSGENENVF
+268 VFGSGEDENVF
-279 DSIKAQAGWL
+279 DIIKKQAGWL

-295 GVTRI
+295 GVTKI

-312 LGGFISRGAKAFVS
+312 LGGYLSRGAKAFAS
-326 PIATAVGNVKKSFE
+326 PIVAAAGNVRKTFE
-340 EAAQNAPRSPQN
+340 EAVQNAPTGN
-352 QEVPIANNLS
+352 DIS

-369 QLAARSDNT
+369 QLAARSINT
-378 QSQQNTGQP
+378 QSEQATEQP
-387 MSENIQSDAEATD
+387 MSENIQSDADAPD
-400 DDNIRQEQEANQ
+400 DDNILQEQEANQ
-412 AGWGSLMADLGFTG
+412 AGWGSLMADLGLTG

-454 SLHLRNNLIP
+454 SLHLRDNLIP

-505 PNGPRFKQYEEQ
+505 PNGPRFKQYEDQ
-517 ELNPRITSP
+517 ELNPRITGP

-538 RTPCSIILPDNVV
+538 RTPCSILLPDNVV

>member
-1 MAEPKNMNALVE
+1 MAEPKNMDALVE

-72 SQILKVTGE
+72 SQILKATGE

-92 MCKEAVVKDK
+92 MCKDAVVNDK

-138 LAAAYMDYRLQQ
+138 LAAAYIDYRLQQ
-150 TMVDRLIDKE
+150 TMIDRLIDKE

-183 TLNKS
+183 TLNRS
-188 PLEAEISREAE
+188 PLEAQIAREAE

-246 EAYMDSK
+246 EAYVDSK
-253 DKDNSIT
+253 NKDNTVT

-268 VFGSGENENVF
+268 LFASGESENVF

-289 DAERCE
+289 DAERNE

-312 LGGFISRGAKAFVS
+312 LDGYLSRGAKAFVS
-326 PIATAVGNVKKSFE
+326 PIANAVGNFRKSFE
-340 EAAQNAPRSPQN
+340 EAAQNASRTSQVQDAQTGNDIPPAR
-352 QEVPIANNLS
+352 A
-362 PTREAEA
+362 AEA
-369 QLAARSDNT
+369 RLAARSGNPQT
-378 QSQQNTGQP
+378 EQQMEQNPQVR
-387 MSENIQSDAEATD
+387 DATDD

-412 AGWGSLMADLGFTG
+412 AGWGSLMSDLGFSG

-443 ILVGMMTGKTQ
+443 ILVGMMTGKTH
-454 SLHLRNNLIP
+454 SLHLRDNLIP

-505 PNGPRFKQYEEQ
+505 PNGPRFKQYEDQ
-517 ELNPRITSP
+517 ELNPRIISP

-538 RTPCSIILPDNVV
+538 HTPCSILLPDNVV

-565 NTVLARHDANSQ
+565 NTILARHDANSQ
-577 LAQENYRAVTQENQ
+577 LAQENYRVATQENQ

>member
-1 MAEPKNMNALVE
+1 MAEPKNMDALVE
-13 VEYCLGRYLDANVAG
+13 VEYCLGRYLDANIAG
-28 VMDDVRRDLIKKQ
+28 IMDDVRRDLTQKQ
-41 GQERAEWNT
+41 GEERAEWNL
-50 SFGGILS
+50 SLGGILS
-57 SLADAGRCAPGIDTS
+57 AMADASHCAPGIDTS
-72 SQILKVTGE
+72 SQILKATGE

-102 ELSHDI
+102 ELYHDI
-108 VALTISWRSA
+108 VDLTIEWRKA
-118 MVASIGRE
+118 MVESIGSE
-126 RYDKASQQIGCD
+126 RYDQASKQIGCD
-138 LAAAYMDYRLQQ
+138 LASAYIDYRLQQ
-150 TMVDRLIDKE
+150 TMIDRLIDKE

-183 TLNKS
+183 TLSRS
-188 PLEAEISREAE
+188 PLEAQIAAEAE
-199 ARYKAN
+199 AKYKAN
-205 GWEWGGAKAASFA
+205 GWEWRGAKAASFA

-225 GCGSWANLAKLAGV
+225 GYGSWANLAKLAGV

-253 DKDNSIT
+253 KKDNTIT
-260 IEQCISQG
+260 IEQCISRG
-268 VFGSGENENVF
+268 VFGSGEDENVF
-279 DSIKAQAGWL
+279 DSIKAKAGWL
-289 DAERCE
+289 DAEKSD
-295 GVTRI
+295 GVARI

-312 LGGFISRGAKAFVS
+312 LGGFISRGATTLFAPFATLAGNFKKA
-326 PIATAVGNVKKSFE
+326 INQT
-340 EAAQNAPRSPQN
+340 AQNASQ
-352 QEVPIANNLS
+352 QSVQGDDVS
-362 PTREAEA
+362 STRTAETE
-369 QLAARSDNT
+369 LAARSGNPTPEKPMEPTTRNT
-378 QSQQNTGQP
+378 E
-387 MSENIQSDAEATD
+387 ENPD
-400 DDNIRQEQEANQ
+400 DDKIRQEQEANQ
-412 AGWGSLMADLGFTG
+412 DGWGSLMSDLGFTG

-443 ILVGMMTGKTQ
+443 ILVGMLTGRTQ
-454 SLHLRNNLIP
+454 SLHLRDNLIP

-495 GHESIERHNN
+495 GHESLERHNN
-505 PNGPRFKQYEEQ
+505 PDGPRFKRYEDQ
-517 ELNPRITSP
+517 ELNPRITGP

-538 RTPCSIILPDNVV
+538 RTPCSVMLPDNVV

-565 NTVLARHDANSQ
+565 NAVLARHDTNS
-577 LAQENYRAVTQENQ
+577 LMAQENYRAATQENQ

>member
-1 MAEPKNMNALVE
+1 MAEPKNMDALVE
-13 VEYCLGRYLDANVAG
+13 VEYCLGRYLDANIAG
-28 VMDDVRRDLIKKQ
+28 VMDDVRSDLTRKQ
-41 GQERAEWNT
+41 GEERAEWNL
-50 SFGGILS
+50 SLGGILS
-57 SLADAGRCAPGIDTS
+57 AMADASHCAPGIDTS
-72 SQILKVTGE
+72 SQILKATGE

-102 ELSHDI
+102 ELYHDI
-108 VALTISWRSA
+108 VDLTIEWRKA
-118 MVASIGRE
+118 MVESIGRE
-126 RYDKASQQIGCD
+126 RYDQASKQIGCD
-138 LAAAYMDYRLQQ
+138 LASAYVDYRLQQ
-150 TMVDRLIDKE
+150 TMIDRLIDKE

-183 TLNKS
+183 TLNRS
-188 PLEAEISREAE
+188 PLEAQIAAEAE
-199 ARYKAN
+199 AKYKAN

-253 DKDNSIT
+253 KKDNTIT
-260 IEQCISQG
+260 IEQCISRG
-268 VFGSGENENVF
+268 VFGSGEDENVF
-279 DSIKAQAGWL
+279 DSIKAKAGWL
-289 DAERCE
+289 DAEKSD

-312 LGGFISRGAKAFVS
+312 LGGFISRGATTLFAPLAKLAGNFKKA
-326 PIATAVGNVKKSFE
+326 INQT
-340 EAAQNAPRSPQN
+340 AQNAAQQSVQGN
-352 QEVPIANNLS
+352 DVS
-362 PTREAEA
+362 STRTAETE
-369 QLAARSDNT
+369 LAARSGNPT
-378 QSQQNTGQP
+378 PEKPMEQNAR
-387 MSENIQSDAEATD
+387 SEFENPD
-400 DDNIRQEQEANQ
+400 DDKIRQEQEANQ
-412 AGWGSLMADLGFTG
+412 EGWGSLMSDLGFTG

-443 ILVGMMTGKTQ
+443 ILVGMLTGKTQ
-454 SLHLRNNLIP
+454 SLHLRDNLIP

-495 GHESIERHNN
+495 GRESLERHNN
-505 PNGPRFKQYEEQ
+505 PDGPRFKRYEDQ
-517 ELNPRITSP
+517 ELNPRITGP

-538 RTPCSIILPDNVV
+538 RTPCSVILPDNVV

-565 NTVLARHDANSQ
+565 NTVLAKHDTNS
-577 LAQENYRAVTQENQ
+577 LMAQENYRAATQENQ

>member
-1 MAEPKNMNALVE
+1 MAEPKNMDALVE
-13 VEYCLGRYLDANVAG
+13 VEYCLGRYLDANIAG
-28 VMDDVRRDLIKKQ
+28 VMDNVRRDLIKKQ

-72 SQILKVTGE
+72 SQILKATGE
-81 WNSKTTEDYLV
+81 WNNKTTEDYLV
-92 MCKEAVVKDK
+92 MCKEAVVNDK

-183 TLNKS
+183 TLNRS
-188 PLEAEISREAE
+188 PLEAQIAKESE

-253 DKDNSIT
+253 DKDKSIT
-260 IEQCISQG
+260 IEQCISRG
-268 VFGSGENENVF
+268 VFGSGEDENVF
-279 DSIKAQAGWL
+279 DSIKTQAGWL

-312 LGGFISRGAKAFVS
+312 LGGFISRGAKAFAS
-326 PIATAVGNVKKSFE
+326 PIITAVGNVKKSFE
-340 EAAQNAPRSPQN
+340 EAVQNAAQAPKN
-352 QEVPIANNLS
+352 QEAPIAHNTTPS
-362 PTREAEA
+362 RAAEA
-369 QLAARSDNT
+369 QLAARSGNP
-378 QSQQNTGQP
+378 QTGQQMEQNP
-387 MSENIQSDAEATD
+387 QVSDATD
-400 DDNIRQEQEANQ
+400 EDDNIRQEQEANQ

-464 MASVVAGLFVKNPIL
+464 MASVVAGLFIKNPIL

-489 NLVNKA
+489 YLVNKA

-505 PNGPRFKQYEEQ
+505 PNGPRFKQYEDQ
-517 ELNPRITSP
+517 ELNPRITGP

-538 RTPCSIILPDNVV
+538 RTPCSIMLPDNVV

>member
-1 MAEPKNMNALVE
+1 MAKPKNMDALVE
-13 VEYCLGRYLDANVAG
+13 VEYCLGRYLDSNIAG
-28 VMDDVRRDLIKKQ
+28 VMDDVRSDLTKKQ
-41 GQERAEWNT
+41 GQERAEWNM

-57 SLADAGRCAPGIDTS
+57 SLADAGRCAPSIDTS
-72 SQILKVTGE
+72 SQILKATGE

-108 VALTISWRSA
+108 VALTMSWRAA
-118 MVASIGRE
+118 MVDSIGRE

-138 LAAAYMDYRLQQ
+138 LAAAYIDYRIQQ

-183 TLNKS
+183 TLNRS
-188 PLEAEISREAE
+188 PLEAQIAKEAE
-199 ARYKAN
+199 AKYKAN

-218 IDTVATM
+218 IDTVTTM

-239 EVVFAGV
+239 EVIFAGV

-253 DKDNSIT
+253 NKDNSIT

-279 DSIKAQAGWL
+279 DTIKAQAGWL
-289 DAERCE
+289 DAERSE

-312 LGGFISRGAKAFVS
+312 LGGFISRGAKAFAS
-326 PIATAVGNVKKSFE
+326 PIITAVGNVKKSFE
-340 EAAQNAPRSPQN
+340 EAVQNAAQAPKN
-352 QEVPIANNLS
+352 QEASIANNTTPS
-362 PTREAEA
+362 RAAEA
-369 QLAARSDNT
+369 QLAAHSGNPQT
-378 QSQQNTGQP
+378 EQQMDQNPQV
-387 MSENIQSDAEATD
+387 SDATD
-400 DDNIRQEQEANQ
+400 EDDNIRQEQEANQ

-517 ELNPRITSP
+517 ELNPRITGP

-538 RTPCSIILPDNVV
+538 RTPCSIMLPDNVV

-577 LAQENYRAVTQENQ
+577 LAQENYRTVTQENQ

>member
-1 MAEPKNMNALVE
+1 MAEPKNIDALVE
-13 VEYCLGRYLDANVAG
+13 VEYCLGRYLDSNIAG
-28 VMDDVRRDLIKKQ
+28 IMDDVRSDLTRKQ
-41 GQERAEWNT
+41 GEERAEWNL
-50 SFGGILS
+50 SLGGILS
-57 SLADAGRCAPGIDTS
+57 AMADASHCAPGIDTS
-72 SQILKVTGE
+72 SQILKATGE

-102 ELSHDI
+102 ELYHDI
-108 VALTISWRSA
+108 VDLTIEWRKA
-118 MVASIGRE
+118 MVESIGRE
-126 RYDKASQQIGCD
+126 RYDRASKQIGCD
-138 LAAAYMDYRLQQ
+138 LASAYVDYRLQQ
-150 TMVDRLIDKE
+150 TMIDRLIDKE

-183 TLNKS
+183 TLNRS
-188 PLEAEISREAE
+188 PLEAQIAAEAE
-199 ARYKAN
+199 AKYKAN

-246 EAYMDSK
+246 EAYVDSK
-253 DKDNSIT
+253 KKDNTIT
-260 IEQCISQG
+260 IEQCISRG
-268 VFGSGENENVF
+268 VFGSGEDENIF
-279 DSIKAQAGWL
+279 DSIKAKAGWL
-289 DAERCE
+289 DAANRE
-295 GVTRI
+295 GVARI

-312 LGGFISRGAKAFVS
+312 LGGFISRGATTLFAPLAALAGNFKKAIS
-326 PIATAVGNVKKSFE
+326 QT
-340 EAAQNAPRSPQN
+340 AQNAAQQSQQGN
-352 QEVPIANNLS
+352 DVS
-362 PTREAEA
+362 STRNAEAE
-369 QLAARSDNT
+369 LAARSSNPTSEQPMEDNT
-378 QSQQNTGQP
+378 RKG
-387 MSENIQSDAEATD
+387 AESLED
-400 DDNIRQEQEANQ
+400 DKIRQEQEANQ
-412 AGWGSLMADLGFTG
+412 AGWGSLMSDLGFTG

-443 ILVGMMTGKTQ
+443 ILVGMLTGKTQ
-454 SLHLRNNLIP
+454 SLHLRDNLIP
-464 MASVVAGLFVKNPIL
+464 MASVVAGLFVKNPVL

-495 GHESIERHNN
+495 GRESLERHNN
-505 PNGPRFKQYEEQ
+505 PDGPRFKRYEDQ

-538 RTPCSIILPDNVV
+538 RTPCSILLPDNVV

>member
-1 MAEPKNMNALVE
+1 MAEPKNMDALVE
-13 VEYCLGRYLDANVAG
+13 AEYCLGRYLNANIAG

-72 SQILKVTGE
+72 SQILKATGE

-92 MCKEAVVKDK
+92 MCKEAVVNDKD
-102 ELSHDI
+102 LSHDI

-183 TLNKS
+183 TMNRS
-188 PLEAEISREAE
+188 PLEAQIAKEAE
-199 ARYKAN
+199 ARYRAN

-279 DSIKAQAGWL
+279 DSIKAHAGWL

-312 LGGFISRGAKAFVS
+312 LGGFISRGAKAFAS
-326 PIATAVGNVKKSFE
+326 PIITAVGNIKKSFE
-340 EAAQNAPRSPQN
+340 EAAQNAAQALQN
-352 QEVPIANNLS
+352 QEAPSANNTT
-362 PTREAEA
+362 PARTAEA
-369 QLAARSDNT
+369 QLAARSGNPQT
-378 QSQQNTGQP
+378 EQQMEQNPQV
-387 MSENIQSDAEATD
+387 SDATD
-400 DDNIRQEQEANQ
+400 EDDNIRQEQDANQ

-505 PNGPRFKQYEEQ
+505 PNGPRFKQYENQ
-517 ELNPRITSP
+517 ELNPRITGP

-538 RTPCSIILPDNVV
+538 RTPCSIMLPDNVV